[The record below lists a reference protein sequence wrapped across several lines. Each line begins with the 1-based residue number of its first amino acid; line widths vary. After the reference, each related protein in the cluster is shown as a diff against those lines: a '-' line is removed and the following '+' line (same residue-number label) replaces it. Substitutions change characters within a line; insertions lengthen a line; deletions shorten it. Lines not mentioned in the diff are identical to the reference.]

1 MKPRSLS
8 FNLLFAASI
17 VLASFFAIV
26 AVILEQGFRES
37 AEQGLKEKLQIQIY
51 AVLSAAE
58 LMTNGELKM
67 QSNLHE
73 LRFANPGSGLY
84 AFIHNKKSVLIWR
97 SKSAVGLDI
106 DMPAEIK
113 PGQTFF
119 SINEAGQFILNYAII
134 WETESGK
141 EKQFIFSVAEDGQFV
156 VNQVDSFKNFLWTWL
171 AGIGLILVIIQ
182 VFVLRWSLKPLR
194 AIVVD
199 LEQIESG
206 SKNRLEGQYPI
217 ELQGLAGNL
226 NTLISSERAHLE
238 RYRNTLAD
246 LAHSLKTPLAI
257 LRGLV
262 TRSSLQSGS
271 QTTLQT
277 QVTRMDEIVEYQLKR
292 AAAKGQ
298 KKITG
303 SVDAR
308 LVLEKIVGALTK
320 VYADKNIQ
328 FEIICK
334 DQTRIY
340 CEEGDLYEIAG
351 NLIDNAAKW
360 CQKKIKIALKS
371 SDQQSVILIVEDDGP
386 GIPEEQLQAILQR
399 GIRADEKVKGHG
411 ILVWLLSMSWWNGYW
426 VANCMAKLALPL
438 RWYEMGGTFMM
449 KTLC

>member
-17 VLASFFAIV
+17 ILASFFAIV

-58 LMTNGELKM
+58 LMPNGELKM

-73 LRFANPGSGLY
+73 FRFATPGSGLY
-84 AFIHNKKSVLIWR
+84 AFVHDEKSAQIWR

-106 DMPAEIK
+106 EMPADIK
-113 PGQTFF
+113 AGQRYFA
-119 SINEAGQFILNYAII
+119 INEAGQFILNYAII
-134 WETESGK
+134 WETESGQ

-171 AGIGLILVIIQ
+171 AGIGLILAIIQ

-194 AIVVD
+194 AIVAD

-206 SKNRLEGQYPI
+206 AKNRLQGQYPF

-262 TRSSLQSGS
+262 SNSTMPSGT
-271 QTTLQT
+271 QDTLQA

-298 KKITG
+298 KKISG

-308 LVLEKIVGALTK
+308 LVLDKIVGALAK
-320 VYADKNIQ
+320 VYADKNIK
-328 FEIICK
+328 FDINCN

-340 CEEGDLYEIAG
+340 CEEGDFYEIAG
-351 NLIDNAAKW
+351 NLIDNAGKW
-360 CQKKIKIALKS
+360 CQNKIKIDLKS
-371 SDQQSVILIVEDDGP
+371 SGQQSVILIVEDDGP
-386 GIPEEQLQAILQR
+386 GIPEDQLQAILQR

-411 ILVWLLSMSWWNGYW
+411 IGMAIVNELVALLGGKLYGEASVALGGMKW
-426 VANCMAKLALPL
+426 VVH
-438 RWYEMGGTFMM
+438 F
-449 KTLC
+449 